1 MNLSKKHS
9 NTQLVKLMQRW
20 LTMAKHVSRG
30 KDMTE
35 AALCRGYDVAFLV
48 KSHKL
53 FTPDVYFV
61 QSLGETPLQFH

>member
-1 MNLSKKHS
+1 
-9 NTQLVKLMQRW
+9 MQRW

-61 QSLGETPLQFH
+61 PSLGRPHWNFTNILLWLCCLQDI